1 MSRPCTFPPFA
12 RRSRRSLRRCGNGFT
27 GAGLRTALRVLCVCL
42 TASLAAGQT
51 PSPAAA
57 QTAPQ
62 ATPETAPQTADA
74 PKAEPAPQ
82 PARPQLNLLGQTDT
96 QSGESRR
103 NENVQFNLID
113 SNTIRELNT
122 RLGATATLVESF
134 QADRSYFGAE
144 YGKRPGA
151 PLHLPFTPQS
161 DTHGELFAIH
171 NNSVFSARS
180 FFQAGSVK
188 PARENEY
195 GFRFGTVL
203 SGWRASLEGTQQKIR
218 GSVNGNVLVPLPE
231 ERTPLATDPATRA
244 IVERFLNA
252 YPRETP
258 NRTDID
264 QRALNTN
271 APQRVDTNSV
281 GMRLDRD
288 LGARD
293 RLLWRYQFTS
303 QQVDAFQLVA
313 GQNPDTDTHS
323 HTGAMTWTRTVSAST
338 VADFSLGFERVTT
351 NIRPEPNAVGP
362 TVNASN
368 FIFGL
373 GPSPPTPIV
382 RAQNRF
388 RYAAQFRR
396 VSGGHSWTAGVEI
409 NRAQVNG
416 REQDG
421 ERGILTFANDFG
433 RNAIANLR
441 FGTANNFV
449 FAFGN
454 THRGWRN
461 FTPVL
466 HLGDSWQASSRLT
479 LSYGLRYEP
488 FTRPTEVNGIDQ
500 LPFGCDCNN
509 LAPRAG
515 FAYRLPGRRGVFRGA
530 YGVQYGELFATTY
543 GQSRMSPPDSY
554 RVVVQ
559 QPDLADALFG
569 PRRLPADPNFRTGY
583 FLVSP
588 DMTTPYAHQY
598 NFSWENALRGGWKL
612 QAGYVGSRALKLFQM
627 WFDNRA
633 RPAAGVPQT
642 TATINNRRPDST
654 KLEIFRL
661 VNASRA
667 YFDAARATLIAPRS
681 RGFNVDLSYW
691 FSKSIDLGNDYTS
704 TLSGVD
710 ARQGRSQSEAGVHA
724 DLKGRS
730 NFDQPHAFLARGAY
744 DTPRFGRL
752 VGSWTLGA
760 VVLLK
765 SGTPFSVE
773 SGSDAPGFGNVDG
786 QGGDRVNLVD
796 TALLGRTIGN
806 PGDSARLLPRAGFAF
821 IGPTD
826 ARGSL
831 GRNTFRKG
839 GIANW
844 NASLYRAWKPAAG
857 VTITLRAESV
867 NLFNTPQFAEPSREL
882 SSPSFAKITNTLND
896 GRVFRFSLRAR
907 F

>member
-1 MSRPCTFPPFA
+1 MGRRP
-12 RRSRRSLRRCGNGFT
+12 GI
-27 GAGLRTALRVLCVCL
+27 ALAVVWACC
-42 TASLAAGQT
+42 AC
-51 PSPAAA
+51 A
-57 QTAPQ
+57 QT
-62 ATPETAPQTADA
+62 
-74 PKAEPAPQ
+74 PQ
-82 PARPQLNLLGQTDT
+82 PAEPPKPEAAAPPSRTQLNLLGQTDT

-113 SNTIRELNT
+113 SNTLRELNT
-122 RLGATATLVESF
+122 RLGATATVVEAF
-134 QADRSYFGAE
+134 LADRGYFGAE
-144 YGKRPGA
+144 YGKPPAA
-151 PLHLPFTPQS
+151 PLHLPFTPRS
-161 DTHGELFAIH
+161 DTHGELFAVH

-180 FFQAGSVK
+180 FFQAGPVK

-195 GFRFGTVL
+195 GFRFATVAR
-203 SGWRASLEGTQQKIR
+203 GWRLSLDGSQQKLR
-218 GSVNGNVLVPLPE
+218 GSVNGNVLVPLAD
-231 ERTPLATDPATRA
+231 ERTPLATDPLIRP
-244 IVERFLNA
+244 IVKRFLDA
-252 YPRETP
+252 YPNEAP

-271 APQRVDTNSV
+271 APQRINTN
-281 GMRLDRD
+281 GAGLRLDRD
-288 LGARD
+288 ATSRD

-323 HTGAMTWTRTVSAST
+323 HTAAMTWTHTVSAAA
-338 VADFSLGFERVTT
+338 VANVSLGFERLTT
-351 NIRPEPNAVGP
+351 NIRPEPNSVGP
-362 TVNASN
+362 TVIAAN

-388 RYAAQFRR
+388 RYAAQARYT
-396 VSGGHSWTAGVEI
+396 SGGHAFTLGAEA
-409 NRAQVNG
+409 NRTQVNG

-421 ERGILTFANDFG
+421 ERGILSFSSDFG
-433 RNAIANLR
+433 RNAITNFR
-441 FGTANNFV
+441 TGTPSSFV

-461 FTPVL
+461 LVPAFYF
-466 HLGDSWQASSRLT
+466 GDTWQASKSFALN
-479 LSYGLRYEP
+479 YGARYEP
-488 FTRPTEVNGIDQ
+488 FPRPSEVNGLDR

-509 LAPRAG
+509 LAPRLG
-515 FAYRLPGRRGVFRGA
+515 FAYRLPRGRGVLRGA
-530 YGVQYGELFATTY
+530 YGAHYGEIFATTY
-543 GQSRMSPPDSY
+543 GQIRMSPPDSY

-559 QPDLADALFG
+559 QPNLADALYG

-583 FLVSP
+583 FLISP

-598 NFSWENALRGGWKL
+598 NFSWDTELPRGWKL
-612 QAGYVGSRALKLFQM
+612 QAGYAGSRALKLFQM

-633 RPAAGVPQT
+633 RAVAGIPQT
-642 TATINNRRPDST
+642 TATINDRRPDPT
-654 KLEIFRL
+654 RLEVFRL
-661 VNASRA
+661 VNSSRA
-667 YFDAARATLIAPRS
+667 YFDAGRLTLIVPRS
-681 RGFNVDLSYW
+681 RGFNLDVSYW

-710 ARQGRSQSEAGVHA
+710 ARQGRSQSESGVHS
-724 DLKGRS
+724 DLKARS

-744 DTPRFGRL
+744 DTPKLGRVFGT
-752 VGSWTLGA
+752 WTLGA

-765 SGTPFSVE
+765 TGTPFSVE

-786 QGGDRVNLVD
+786 QGGDRVNLLD
-796 TALLGRTIGN
+796 PALLGRTIGD
-806 PGDSARLLPRAGFAF
+806 PSESTRLLPRSGFAF
-821 IGPTD
+821 IGPSD
-826 ARGSL
+826 ARGNL

-844 NASLYRAWKPAAG
+844 NASLSRSWKPTQAAT
-857 VTITLRAESV
+857 VTLRAESV

-896 GRVFRFSLRAR
+896 GRVFRFSLRLR

>member
-1 MSRPCTFPPFA
+1 MGS
-12 RRSRRSLRRCGNGFT
+12 
-27 GAGLRTALRVLCVCL
+27 
-42 TASLAAGQT
+42 AAQGQT
-51 PSPAAA
+51 V
-57 QTAPQ
+57 PQ
-62 ATPETAPQTADA
+62 APDA
-74 PKAEPAPQ
+74 PKPEAAPQ

-122 RLGATATLVESF
+122 RLGATATVVETF

-151 PLHLPFTPQS
+151 PLHLPYTPQS
-161 DTHGELFAIH
+161 NTHGEFFANH

-180 FFQAGSVK
+180 FFQAGTVK

-195 GFRFGTVL
+195 GFRFSTVL
-203 SGWRASLEGTQQKIR
+203 RAWRLSLDGTQQKIR

-231 ERTPLATDPATRA
+231 ERTPLATDPAIRR

-252 YPRETP
+252 YPLEIP
-258 NRTDID
+258 NRPDID

-271 APQRVDTNSV
+271 APQRVNTNST
-281 GMRLDRD
+281 GLRLDRD
-288 LGARD
+288 LTARD

-338 VADFSLGFERVTT
+338 IADFSLGFERVTT

-362 TVNASN
+362 TVGASN

-388 RYAAQFRR
+388 RYAAQFRHT
-396 VSGGHSWTAGVEI
+396 SGGHVFAAGAELS
-409 NRAQVNG
+409 RAQVNG

-433 RNAIANLR
+433 RNAIANFR
-441 FGTANNFV
+441 FGTPNSFV

-461 FTPVL
+461 FTPVF
-466 HLGDSWQASSRLT
+466 HAGDTWQAGSRLT

-488 FTRPTEVNGIDQ
+488 FTRPAEVNGLDQ

-515 FAYRLPGRRGVFRGA
+515 FAYRLPAGRGVVRGA

-543 GQSRMSPPDSY
+543 GQIRMSPPGSY
-554 RVVVQ
+554 RIVQ
-559 QPDLADALFG
+559 PQPNLADALFG
-569 PRRLPADPNFRTGY
+569 PRRLPADSNFRTGY

-598 NFSWENALRGGWKL
+598 NFSWETGLGRWSI
-612 QAGYVGSRALKLFQM
+612 QVGYVGSRALKLFQM

-633 RPAAGVPQT
+633 RPVAGIDQT
-642 TATINNRRPDST
+642 TATVNGRRPDST
-654 KLEIFRL
+654 RLEVFRL

-667 YFDAARATLIAPRS
+667 YFDAGRVTLIVPRS

-691 FSKSIDLGNDYTS
+691 LSKSIDLGNDYTS

-710 ARQGRSQSEAGVHA
+710 ARQGRSQSESGVHS

-744 DTPRFGRL
+744 DTPKFGRL

-765 SGTPFSVE
+765 TGTPFSVE

-796 TALLGRTIGN
+796 TSLLGRTIGD
-806 PGDSARLLPRAGFAF
+806 PTDSARLLPRAGFAF
-821 IGPTD
+821 IRPTD
-826 ARGSL
+826 VRGNL

-844 NASLYRAWKPAAG
+844 NASLSRTWKPAAG
-857 VTITLRAESV
+857 VTVTLRAESV

-896 GRVFRFSLRAR
+896 GRVFRFFLRLR